1 MTAPCDAPLLTP
13 PRCRLLSAWGRRLRG
28 SILAASALALAA
40 VAPSSAATPPSPFRA
55 AARELGLRFDHFNG
69 MTGELYPAETIGS
82 GAALLDYD
90 RDGDL
95 DVYFVQGNLLGPG
108 KTAADAVLPPPG
120 PLPVRGRLFRN
131 DLRASAD
138 GGRELRFTDVT
149 EASGIRA
156 EGYGM
161 GAAVGDFDG
170 DGWPDLYLTN
180 YGPNQLWR
188 NQGNGTFRDVTA
200 ASGTADF
207 GWSTSASFLDYD
219 RDGRLDL
226 LVAHY
231 VSFTPATNKRC
242 AGPAGDAD
250 YCSPLVH
257 DPLPDRLYHNRGD
270 GTFEDVSARAG
281 IASAAA
287 TGLGVVAGDYD
298 GDGWIDVYVAND
310 LMANHFWRNR
320 GDGTFE
326 ELGLLAGCALSWE
339 GQPQSSMGVDA
350 GDFDGDGDDDLFMT
364 HLNGENNTLYV
375 GDGLGTFVD
384 RSFPSGLAQPSWSF
398 TGFGTAFLDYDND
411 GWLDLL
417 VVNGAVRK
425 LEHLVRRGD
434 PYPLHQINQLF
445 RNRGDGTFEEVTAAA
460 GEAFRLSE
468 VSRGA
473 AFGDVDNDGD
483 TDVVVS
489 NNSGPARLL
498 LNEVGNG
505 PPWLGLVM
513 LDATAVPVLGTEVV
527 VERRRGH
534 ALKRRVHTDGSYLSA
549 GDPRALFGL
558 GPGGEATRVRATWPD
573 GLVEEWPAPPA
584 GAYHTLRRGTG
595 TPVKAS
601 RGGS

>member
-1 MTAPCDAPLLTP
+1 MTTTGPFVRAPRPGGRPRARPRPLH
-13 PRCRLLSAWGRRLRG
+13 A
-28 SILAASALALAA
+28 SILAASSLLLAA
-40 VAPSSAATPPSPFRA
+40 ASTAATPAPFRE

-95 DVYFVQGNLLGPG
+95 DVYLVQGNLLGPG
-108 KTAADAVLPPPG
+108 KTVADAVLPPPG
-120 PLPVRGRLFRN
+120 PLPLRGRLFRN
-131 DLRASAD
+131 ELRVRPD

-149 EASGIRA
+149 EQSGIRA

-170 DGWPDLYLTN
+170 DGRPDLFLTN

-188 NQGNGTFRDVTA
+188 NQGDGTFRDVTA
-200 ASGTADF
+200 ASGTAGF

-226 LVAHY
+226 FVARY
-231 VSFTPATNKRC
+231 VDFTPAINKRC
-242 AGPAGDAD
+242 AGPAGDRD
-250 YCSPLVH
+250 YCSPLVY
-257 DPLPDRLYHNRGD
+257 DPLPALLYRNRGD

-281 IASAAA
+281 IAAAAA
-287 TGLGVVAGDYD
+287 TGLGVVVTDLD
-298 GDGWIDVYVAND
+298 GDGLIDVYVAND

-320 GDGTFE
+320 GNGTFE
-326 ELGLLAGCALSWE
+326 ELGLLAGCALNWE

-350 GDFDGDGDDDLFMT
+350 GDFDADGDDDLFMT
-364 HLNGENNTLYV
+364 HLNGEHNTLYV
-375 GDGLGTFVD
+375 NDGSGTFAD
-384 RSFPSGLAQPSWSF
+384 RSFPTGLAQPSWNF

-417 VVNGAVRK
+417 AVNGAVRK

-445 RNRGDGTFEEVTAAA
+445 RNRGNGTFEDVTATA
-460 GEAFRLSE
+460 GEAFQLSE

-483 TDVVVS
+483 VDVVVT
-489 NNSGPARLL
+489 NSAGPARLM

-505 PPWLGLVM
+505 PPWLGLDMV
-513 LDATAVPVLGTEVV
+513 DGTGPVLGTEVA
-527 VERRRGH
+527 VERRQGPT
-534 ALKRRVHTDGSYLSA
+534 LWRRVHTDGSYLSA
-549 GDPRALFGL
+549 GDPRVLFGL
-558 GPGGEATRVRATWPD
+558 GPGGVATRVRAHWPD
-573 GLVEEWPAPPA
+573 GLVEEWPAPSP
-584 GAYHTLRRGTG
+584 GGYHTLKRGTG
-595 TPVKAS
+595 TPATVPK
-601 RGGS
+601 GTG